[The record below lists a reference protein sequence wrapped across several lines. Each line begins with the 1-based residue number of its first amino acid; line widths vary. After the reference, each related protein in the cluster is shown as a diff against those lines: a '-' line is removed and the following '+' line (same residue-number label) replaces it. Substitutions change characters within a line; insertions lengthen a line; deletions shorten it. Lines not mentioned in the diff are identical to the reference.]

1 MGLFDIFKK
10 KKNGSNNEQSNLD
23 KIWDLWS
30 ENKIQS
36 PYRELMSYQSEINNG
51 GHDQYLFNVG
61 NARDIKN
68 EMSVLE
74 KFLPED
80 LKQNLN
86 RAYEAYLILE
96 QNEDDEN
103 VQAILKE
110 CDDVFYE
117 NDDEI
122 NRLLEEYASKIDA

>member
-10 KKNGSNNEQSNLD
+10 KKNGSNNEQSNLN

-36 PYRELMSYQSEINNG
+36 PYRELMTYQSEINNG
-51 GHDQYLFNVG
+51 GHDQYFFNAG
-61 NARDIKN
+61 NARDIKK
-68 EMSVLE
+68 EMSALGE
-74 KFLPED
+74 FLPED

-103 VQAILKE
+103 AQAILEE

-117 NDDEI
+117 NEDEI